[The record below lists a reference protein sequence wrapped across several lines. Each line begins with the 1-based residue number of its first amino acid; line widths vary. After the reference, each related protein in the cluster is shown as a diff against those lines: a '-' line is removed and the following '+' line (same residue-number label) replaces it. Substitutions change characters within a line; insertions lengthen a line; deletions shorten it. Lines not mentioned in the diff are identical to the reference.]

1 MAEVPLLPASECSS
15 DQSFG
20 KDIAVPEFAFPKQAS
35 KEIERLRTE
44 IGGAAFASKIFKPE
58 KSKKSKADESV
69 VALSDLLQPPKKK
82 QRAAPKAGKKAAAKA
97 KPGDNSQQESTTDI
111 MADVEQTTGVNRKR
125 WWIDD
130 VLAALIH
137 AAGGLTMLYF
147 LF

>member
-82 QRAAPKAGKKAAAKA
+82 QRAAPK
-97 KPGDNSQQESTTDI
+97 
-111 MADVEQTTGVNRKR
+111 V
-125 WWIDD
+125 
-130 VLAALIH
+130 
-137 AAGGLTMLYF
+137 GGLTMCWLPSSM
-147 LF
+147 LQVA